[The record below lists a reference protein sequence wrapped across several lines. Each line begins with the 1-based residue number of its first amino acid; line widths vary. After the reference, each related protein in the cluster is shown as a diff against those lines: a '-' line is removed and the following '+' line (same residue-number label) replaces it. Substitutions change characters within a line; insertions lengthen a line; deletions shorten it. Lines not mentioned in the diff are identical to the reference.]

1 MSEEESILVSVILN
15 MALDGKCDL
24 SKLSPHV
31 AEFIEGTVLEYKED
45 EEYNE
50 LLYWYAHDALKPT
63 SKRKLH

>member
-31 AEFIEGTVLEYKED
+31 AEFIEGTVLEYKLD

-50 LLYWYAHDALKPT
+50 LLYWYAHETLKLT
-63 SKRKLH
+63 STRTLH